1 MPGCVQTKCQFTARM
16 RGFTLLELVAVIS
29 IIAVLSTIAVER
41 LWEIQVKAE
50 RAAMES
56 VIGAIQSALG
66 LKVAEALLAGDRTGL
81 DTLAGSNPMERL
93 SEVPNNYAGAL
104 ADAAE
109 VVGGQW
115 YFDLRERVLVYR
127 AYNVANFRG
136 GATDPAQVRF
146 AVRLDLEVARTG
158 RRDQGIVGARL
169 VPLEPYTW
177 SKR

>member
-1 MPGCVQTKCQFTARM
+1 MNRM
-16 RGFTLLELVAVIS
+16 RGFTLLELVVVIA
-29 IIAVLSTIAVER
+29 IIAMLSTLALER
-41 LWEIQVKAE
+41 LWAIQVKAE

-66 LKVAEALLAGDRTGL
+66 MQVAESLLAGDRTRL
-81 DTLAGSNPMERL
+81 DTLAGNNPMERL

-109 VVGGQW
+109 VRGGQW

-136 GATDPAQVRF
+136 GAADPALARF
-146 AVRLDLEVARTG
+146 AVRLDIEAPRPG

-169 VPLEPYTW
+169 VALEPYAW
-177 SKR
+177 NERGL